1 MSDPIMLNVSKTVIL
16 QQYYGVNIDVIQGNV
31 VRRAT
36 YGYNK
41 GKNKAGNE
49 SSKCTIKPFDKHL
62 YAIAN
67 CIQRILHVNRVQ
79 LKWNKCKYQ
88 TCI

>member
-1 MSDPIMLNVSKTVIL
+1 MGNPIMVNVSKPDVC
-16 QQYYGVNIDVIQGNV
+16 QQSYGFNVDKIHGND

-41 GKNKAGNE
+41 GKNRAGNE